1 MSTLRAR
8 DLVETLDLLPDRVVR
23 YRVDDLTVRYCN
35 RAWSAQWGRAPEE
48 LVGSRLDR
56 LLLPEELVGLR
67 HQLDRLGP
75 TTPVLDDV
83 TVRPATQ
90 EQQRWIQWTDRYL
103 PSPEGDEVLAVGRD
117 VTEQLA
123 AEQRLAENE
132 RRFRALADLST
143 DVVFRAALEPYP
155 HVGYISPSIATVTGW
170 TPEDFGDD
178 ATHLLSILDAD
189 GRALVGRALAGE
201 GFPERFDLRVRCA
214 DDGVAVLE
222 LQVVQLRDGVQG
234 IARDVTEV
242 RRFQEDLE
250 QSAFRDP
257 LTGLANRRYLDELL
271 QGALDRQDRTNQV
284 VVVHFLDLDEFKP
297 LNDTHGHAFGDLV
310 LQEIAHRLLAT
321 VREQDVV
328 ARVGGD
334 EFVVLSERPRDA
346 GRGDAAERIATA
358 VAEPMRIDGRTVRVR
373 TSVGRAVAGRGQT
386 AREVLADADA
396 AMYAVKRARVRP

>member
-1 MSTLRAR
+1 MSTLRASA
-8 DLVETLDLLPDRVVR
+8 LVETLDLLPDRVVR
-23 YRVDDLTVRYCN
+23 YRVEDLTVRYCN
-35 RAWSAQWGRAPEE
+35 RAWSAQWDRAPEE
-48 LVGSRLDR
+48 LVGARLDQ
-56 LLLPEELVGLR
+56 LLLPEELEGLR

-75 TTPVLDDV
+75 ATPVLDDV
-83 TVRPATQ
+83 AVRPATQ

-143 DVVFRAALEPYP
+143 DVVFRAALEPHP
-155 HVGYISPSIATVTGW
+155 HVGYMSPSIATVTGW
-170 TPEDFGDD
+170 SPEDFGDD
-178 ATHLLSILDAD
+178 ASHLLSILDAD

-271 QGALDRQDRTNQV
+271 QGALDRQDRTGQA

-310 LQEIAHRLLAT
+310 LQEIAHRLLDT

-346 GRGDAAERIATA
+346 GRGDAAERISAA
-358 VAEPMRIDGRTVRVR
+358 VAEPMRIEGRTVRVR